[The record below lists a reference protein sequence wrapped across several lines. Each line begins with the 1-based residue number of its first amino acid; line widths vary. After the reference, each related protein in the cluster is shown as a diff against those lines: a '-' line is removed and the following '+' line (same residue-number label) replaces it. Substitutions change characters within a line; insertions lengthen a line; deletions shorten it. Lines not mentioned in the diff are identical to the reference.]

1 MPGTRR
7 ESSPVECAKVQDV
20 GGTRYVMYLPPAEPP
35 RVSSTC
41 APPTR
46 GRRRALGVSMK
57 SLPQWSATF
66 LLAAPVG
73 AWALGL
79 GDIELHS
86 ALNQP
91 LRAEIELL
99 SVTPEDLNGL
109 RVALANRATFERYE
123 LDLSTELSG
132 LAF

>member
-1 MPGTRR
+1 
-7 ESSPVECAKVQDV
+7 
-20 GGTRYVMYLPPAEPP
+20 
-35 RVSSTC
+35 
-41 APPTR
+41 
-46 GRRRALGVSMK
+46 MK
-57 SLPQWSATF
+57 ALPQWSATF

-132 LAF
+132 LAFDVGRNGAGAYVITVTSRQPMANPFLTFLVEATWPRGRLLREY